1 MITPKSLMERGL
13 SPSRVHNQLAALLLA
28 AGGGVGA
35 GFGALAKYTT
45 TPMMP
50 MISAM
55 TRARKVKA

>member
-1 MITPKSLMERGL
+1 MERGL